1 MRPDILNPLF
11 AEVRDL
17 KGVGPGLAKPLDR
30 LGLERVKDLL
40 YHFPAS
46 WTYRKSVSLLDVA
59 DVGSNII
66 IHVTVMEHRSSGSA
80 RAPLRIYAADADGNY
95 ITLTFFGRNGGW
107 ARKQLPT
114 GEARIIS
121 GKLDRYGDELQMVHP
136 DHIAEVGGTGA
147 PGLAEP
153 VYPLSEGIT
162 NHRLGQLVTAGMA
175 HLPELP
181 EWIEPSL
188 LATRK
193 WQGWQASLQTV
204 HHKDD
209 QAARDRLAYDELFSN
224 QLAMRLVR
232 AAMDK
237 RKAVPIVGT
246 GALVDRLQLPFELT
260 NAQQRVI
267 TEIEGDLAQSRP
279 MLRLLQ
285 GDVGSGKTMVAL
297 RALLRGVEAGMQ
309 GALLAPTEILARQ
322 HFANLQQ
329 LLAGLP
335 VNVAILTGREKGK
348 VREAT
353 LMGLADGSIHIL
365 VGTHAIFQEAVTYKA
380 LAVAVIDE
388 QHRFGVS
395 QRLMLSKK
403 GRGVPHL
410 LVMTATPI
418 PRSLAL
424 AAYGEMDSSQID
436 ELPPGRTPVETRVIS
451 QERLPEIIDGV
462 ARHLA
467 AGKQAFWVCPLVE
480 ESENSDLAAAEQRA
494 EQLRL
499 RFGEQVAVVHGRMRG
514 PEKDA
519 VMERFIAGETRLLI
533 ATTVIEVGVDV
544 PNASLMIVEA
554 ADRFGLAQLHQL
566 RGRVGRGAEKSV
578 CLLVRS
584 PQIGETARARLALMR
599 ETNDGFR
606 IAEEDLKLRGAGEL
620 LGTRQSG
627 ESPFR
632 VATPEQV
639 RELIPVAADDARLLL
654 DRDGGLDGPR
664 GDAARLCLYLFERD
678 AGIATLRGG

>member
-11 AEVRDL
+11 AEVRSL

-30 LGLERVKDLL
+30 LGLERVKDLI
-40 YHFPAS
+40 YHFPAN
-46 WTYRKSVSLLDVA
+46 WIYRKAVSRLDVA

-66 IHVTVMEHRSSGSA
+66 VHVTVVEHRSSGNA
-80 RAPLRIYAADADGNY
+80 RAPLRIYAADSEGNY
-95 ITLTFFGRNGGW
+95 ITLTFFGRNEGW
-107 ARKQLPT
+107 AKKQLPT
-114 GEARIIS
+114 GEARVIS

-136 DHIAEVGGTGA
+136 DHIAEVGGASA

-153 VYPLSEGIT
+153 VYPLSEGLT
-162 NHRLGQLVTAGMA
+162 NNRLVQLASMTLADV
-175 HLPELP
+175 PVLP
-181 EWIEPSL
+181 EWVEPSL
-188 LATRK
+188 LAAR
-193 WQGWQASLQTV
+193 GWHPWESAVHTV
-204 HHKDD
+204 HRKDD

-232 AAMDK
+232 SAMDK
-237 RKAVPIVGT
+237 RKAVPIAGT
-246 GALVDRLQLPFELT
+246 GALVDRLQLPFAMT
-260 NAQQRVI
+260 AAQVRVI
-267 TEIEGDLAQSRP
+267 AEIEGDLAQSRP

-285 GDVGSGKTMVAL
+285 GDVGAGKTMVAL
-297 RALLRGVEAGMQ
+297 RALLRAVEAGMQ

-322 HFANLQQ
+322 HYAGLQT

-335 VNVAILTGREKGK
+335 VNIAILTGREKGK
-348 VREAT
+348 LREAT
-353 LMGLADGSIHIL
+353 LMGLAEGSVHIL
-365 VGTHAIFQEAVTYKA
+365 VGTHAIFQEAVTYRS

-451 QERLPEIIDGV
+451 QERLPEIIAGV
-462 ARHLA
+462 ERHLA

-494 EQLRL
+494 EQLKL
-499 RFGEQVAVVHGRMRG
+499 RFGAQVAVVHGRMRG

-519 VMERFIAGETRLLI
+519 VMERFIAGETRLLV

-578 CLLVRS
+578 CLLVRGT
-584 PQIGETARARLALMR
+584 QIGETARVRLALMR

-627 ESPFR
+627 DSLFR
-632 VATPEQV
+632 VATSEQV
-639 RELIPVAADDARLLL
+639 RELISVAADDARLLL

-664 GDAARLCLYLFERD
+664 GEAARLCLYLFERD

>member
-1 MRPDILNPLF
+1 MRPEILNPLF

-30 LGLERVKDLL
+30 LGLGRVKDLL

-46 WTYRKSVSLLDVA
+46 WTYRKAVSRLDVA
-59 DVGSNII
+59 DVGSHII
-66 IHVTVMEHRSSGSA
+66 IHVTVMEHRISGSA
-80 RAPLRIYAADADGNY
+80 RAPLRIYAADVEGNY
-95 ITLTFFGRNGGW
+95 ITLTFFGRNGAW

-114 GEARIIS
+114 GEARVIS

-136 DHIAEVGGTGA
+136 DHIAEVGGVGA

-162 NHRLGQLVTAGMA
+162 NHRLGQLITAGIA
-175 HLPELP
+175 HLPMLP

-193 WQGWQASLQTV
+193 WQGWQASVQKV
-204 HHKDD
+204 HLKDD
-209 QAARDRLAYDELFSN
+209 QTARDRLAYDEIFSN

-237 RKAVPIVGT
+237 RKAIPIVGT
-246 GALVDRLQLPFELT
+246 GALVERLQLPFDLT
-260 NAQQRVI
+260 GAQLRVI
-267 TEIEGDLAQSRP
+267 TEIEGDLAQARP

-322 HFANLQQ
+322 HFANLRS
-329 LLAGLP
+329 LLAGFP

-348 VREAT
+348 MREAT
-353 LMGLADGSIHIL
+353 LMGLADGSIDIL
-365 VGTHAIFQEAVTYKA
+365 VGTHAIFQESVTYKA

-395 QRLMLSKK
+395 QRLMLSRK

-451 QERLPEIIDGV
+451 QERLPEIVDGV

-494 EQLRL
+494 EQLQL
-499 RFGEQVAVVHGRMRG
+499 RFGEQVSVVHGRMRG

-519 VMERFIAGETRLLI
+519 VMERFISGETRLLV

-554 ADRFGLAQLHQL
+554 AERFGLAQLHQL

-584 PQIGETARARLALMR
+584 AQIGEIARARLALMR

-620 LGTRQSG
+620 LGMRQSG
-627 ESPFR
+627 DSPFR

-639 RELIPVAADDARLLL
+639 RELIHVAADDARLLL